1 MIAVLRGVGAALLRL
16 PRELAWIP
24 VVLWL
29 ALITWFS
36 SWPQKEVGRAGW
48 TPIFTNLGHAPLFG
62 LLALWM
68 ALALPRRDGAGAGVW
83 PRLDAAGRRAV
94 LLAVGACAILDELHQ
109 HLGGRGREF
118 SLLDMGT
125 DLVGAAGLLGVAA
138 YAGRADATGPGLWL
152 RIGLAA
158 GACVSMAAAAT
169 WGPDL
174 APDLWWL

>member
-1 MIAVLRGVGAALLRL
+1 MIALLRGVGAALLRL
-16 PRELAWIP
+16 PRGLAWIP

-36 SWPQKEVGRAGW
+36 SWPQKDVGQAGW

-68 ALALPRRDGAGAGVW
+68 ALALPREAGERGW

-94 LLAVGACAILDELHQ
+94 LLAVGAAAILDELHQ
-109 HLGGRGREF
+109 HLGGRGREL
-118 SLLDMGT
+118 SLLDLGT
-125 DLVGAAGLLGVAA
+125 DLVGAAGLLLVAA
-138 YAGRADATGPGLWL
+138 YAGRADATGAGLWL

-158 GACVSMAAAAT
+158 GACVGAAAAAT
-169 WGPDL
+169 WVPGSLPDV
-174 APDLWWL
+174 WWL